1 MRISG
6 ATHMNFEPTWLYIKQ
21 HNNTGLK
28 YFGKT
33 AQKDPVNYK
42 GSGTRWLRHLA
53 KNGNTVSTVWTQ
65 LFTDKESLVSF
76 ALNFSQENNIVESV
90 EWANLKPE
98 DGLMGGNT
106 GITARGRQL
115 LREKSAS
122 RKHSPETIEKI
133 RAKRALQ
140 VMPTGRKLSEES
152 KEKIRQKRALQ
163 VMPSGKKLAEET
175 KKKISESQKI
185 RMAKRRIS

>member
-21 HNNTGLK
+21 HNDTGLK

-33 AQKDPVNYK
+33 VQKDPVNYK
-42 GSGTRWLRHLA
+42 GSGIRWLRHLA
-53 KNGNTVSTVWTQ
+53 KNGNNVSTIWTQ

-76 ALNFSQENNIVESV
+76 ALKFSQENNIVEYA

-98 DGLMGGNT
+98 DGLMGGDT
-106 GITARGRQL
+106 GITAHGRQL

-140 VMPTGRKLSEES
+140 VIPTGRKLSEES
-152 KEKIRQKRALQ
+152 KEKIRQKRSMQ
-163 VMPSGKKLAEET
+163 IISDET
-175 KKKISESQKI
+175 KSKISKSLIGNTNNKHSKG
-185 RMAKRRIS
+185 RVK